1 MLLLLLLADGVLVDF
16 GTDLFKDS
24 HITDKKNQMSPAKN
38 LASLAKFNNKSLWP
52 HKKKHF

>member
-38 LASLAKFNNKSLWP
+38 LASLAKFNNKS
-52 HKKKHF
+52 F